1 MDAHKYGLPKY
12 KSQWTRLQ
20 ITEQNKKIRP
30 HTDDLKSH
38 HGLVQGIGPKRVL
51 SNRQISNFFKDAD
64 KMLTRM
70 AKQKSQTVNL

>member
-38 HGLVQGIGPKRVL
+38 HGLVQGISPKRAL
-51 SNRQISNFFKDAD
+51 SNRQILNFFKDAD

-70 AKQKSQTVNL
+70 AKQKSQTVDL